1 MDKETGLTKALHFK
15 LDCTKKIDQRRS
27 CEKRY
32 ECHRTTKDGST
43 RCRLGCKNL
52 LTPANGEDLLP
63 GGGRRRILTLK
74 QKVGDVA
81 VITGKALMDYDKRRI
96 TQNRHQI
103 SSMLRVANAALVV
116 LKIITFLNHLKCE
129 VVIVIQQTNHI
140 PLNRV
145 TFEKSCFYQKLFVTL
160 SSVGVL
166 PQKSKEQE

>member
-1 MDKETGLTKALHFK
+1 
-15 LDCTKKIDQRRS
+15 
-27 CEKRY
+27 
-32 ECHRTTKDGST
+32 
-43 RCRLGCKNL
+43 
-52 LTPANGEDLLP
+52 
-63 GGGRRRILTLK
+63 
-74 QKVGDVA
+74 
-81 VITGKALMDYDKRRI
+81 MDYDKRRI

-116 LKIITFLNHLKCE
+116 LKIITFLNHFKCE

-145 TFEKSCFYQKLFVTL
+145 TFEKNCFYQKLFVTL